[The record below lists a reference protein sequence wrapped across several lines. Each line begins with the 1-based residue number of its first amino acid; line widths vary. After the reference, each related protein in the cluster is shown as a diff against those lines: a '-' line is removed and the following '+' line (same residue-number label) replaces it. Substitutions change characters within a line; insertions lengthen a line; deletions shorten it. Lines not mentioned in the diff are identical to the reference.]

1 MAELRTASLDGLHI
15 IWFRVFNPSV
25 RLGIEHNW
33 IILEYL
39 FLVVFI
45 LETYLFFFS
54 HDTLLVI

>member
-45 LETYLFFFS
+45 LETYLGFFF
-54 HDTLLVI
+54 T